1 MNIKVKLMVGEHQ
14 IDEVLTIEDH
24 KLEGFSEEEI
34 EAVIEVKIRNWAND
48 LIRIAWEVEEE

>member
-1 MNIKVKLMVGEHQ
+1 MNIKVNLMVGEHQ
-14 IDEVLTIEDH
+14 IDKVLTIEDH

>member
-1 MNIKVKLMVGEHQ
+1 MNIKVNLMVGEHQ